1 MSPESHRLRPL
12 EGAGSCPRDDPVQR
26 PRAQRGGHNLPGVTL
41 QLSMSHKLNPG
52 ILISSSTSL
61 SSGKTSVFY
70 LKTASCCTF
79 RMLIPHM
86 LGEQS
91 PVLDAGDTEKNK
103 TLPVPLGNSSQVGRQ
118 INSYLHHKC
127 SGSSGDKML
136 QEDGEGAGSSR
147 KWREGHD
154 V

>member
-1 MSPESHRLRPL
+1 
-12 EGAGSCPRDDPVQR
+12 
-26 PRAQRGGHNLPGVTL
+26 
-41 QLSMSHKLNPG
+41 
-52 ILISSSTSL
+52 
-61 SSGKTSVFY
+61 
-70 LKTASCCTF
+70 
-79 RMLIPHM
+79 M

-91 PVLDAGDTEKNK
+91 PVLDSGDTEKNK

-118 INSYLHHKC
+118 INSYLHPKC